1 MKLPKNLLTIYGRN
15 PVLEALENKKI
26 KIYAL
31 HLSKS
36 NKPSLKLE
44 KIINLATQR
53 NIPIKYHTKK
63 ELSFISKNQKQD
75 QGVALDII
83 FEQFIPIEAI
93 LKKSEF
99 TLLALENITNPQ
111 NVGMI
116 IRSATAAG
124 IDALLLQQKGNASLV
139 SPLTI
144 KASAGT
150 IFKIPI
156 IMVNNIYKTLETL
169 KENNT
174 EIVSLD
180 LKAKE
185 NFFHTSF
192 NKRVV
197 FVLGNETN
205 GVSSKIKKISTK
217 KVIIPMQNEVESLNV
232 AITAALIGFCIK
244 NN

>member
-15 PVLEALENKKI
+15 PVLEALENKEL

-36 NKPSLKLE
+36 NKLSLKLE

-63 ELSFISKNQKQD
+63 ELSFISKNQKHD

-83 FEQFIPIEAI
+83 FEQFVSLQSI
-93 LKKSEF
+93 LEKKEF

-116 IRSATAAG
+116 IRSAAAAG
-124 IDALLLQQKGNASLV
+124 IDTILMQQKGNASLV

-144 KASAGT
+144 KASAGA
-150 IFKIPI
+150 IFKMPI
-156 IMVNNIYKTLETL
+156 LMVKDIYKTIEIL
-169 KENNT
+169 KEQNT
-174 EIVSLD
+174 QIVSLD
-180 LKAKE
+180 LKATE
-185 NFFHTSF
+185 NFFKSSF
-192 NKRVV
+192 EKKVV

-205 GVSSKIKKISTK
+205 GISEKMKKLATK
-217 KVIIPMQNEVESLNV
+217 EIIIPMQNNIESLNV
-232 AITAALIGFCIK
+232 AITAALISFCIK
-244 NN
+244 NS